1 MDASIEIGRLAP
13 YTRVLLDLF
22 AIIAGT
28 IAIATYRRSAR
39 VRRAEWL
46 SSLHSKFFET
56 STYKKIRQV
65 LEARGEDY
73 VALRKALTD
82 NQTNDDVELFVDY
95 LNFFE
100 FVGSLR
106 ELGQLSSDEIDRL
119 FDYYLRQLSDEPV
132 LRQFVET
139 QGFEGLA
146 DLCSVRSD
154 GRFRGDDRAKTAF
167 CLRDVTPR
175 SGS

>member
-1 MDASIEIGRLAP
+1 MNASTEIGRLAP

-22 AIIAGT
+22 AIIART
-28 IAIATYRRSAR
+28 IAIATYLRNAR

-46 SSLHSKFFET
+46 SSLHSRFFET

-65 LEARGEDY
+65 LEAKGEDY
-73 VALRKALTD
+73 VALRQALTD
-82 NQTNDDVELFVDY
+82 NQTNDDVELLVDY

-106 ELGQLSSDEIDRL
+106 KLGQLSSDEIDLL
-119 FDYYLRQLSDEPV
+119 FDYYLRQLAGDPV

-146 DLCSVRSD
+146 DLFGQREE
-154 GRFRGDDRAKTAF
+154 RRRGSR
-167 CLRDVTPR
+167 R
-175 SGS
+175 